1 MPLKPSK
8 ELEEGMILT
17 SDVCNLDGQILFTKG
32 LELTTR
38 HIDILQMWGIPKVEI
53 AGEDEEEDASNLD
66 QFPPVII
73 ARAELAVNK
82 HFSLVKSS
90 HPAVEIMRKI
100 CVLKTAKQIARNEK
114 AQ

>member
-1 MPLKPSK
+1 MPLKPPND
-8 ELEEGMILT
+8 LEEGMILA

-53 AGEDEEEDASNLD
+53 SGEEEEEEAINLD
-66 QFPPVII
+66 QFSPAVIEQSE
-73 ARAELAVNK
+73 ELVNK

-100 CVLKTAKQIARNEK
+100 CILKKAKQIARNEK
-114 AQ
+114 K